1 MIERYTTPEMKQIW
15 SDRNRF
21 AIWLEV
27 ETTALEVMA
36 DQGLA
41 PRESALAVR
50 ERGGFDCA
58 RIQEIEAEVDHDV
71 IAFLTCVA
79 EYVGPEAG
87 HLHRGMTSSDLLDT
101 SLALQLRAAS
111 EAVLDALEELRTATG
126 RLAER
131 CRDLPAIGR
140 SHGVHAEPITL
151 GLKFASWYAELGRG
165 IERLR
170 RETEGICTG
179 KISGAVGTFAHLP
192 PTVEAEVCRRLGL
205 SPDPVSTQIVARD
218 RHAGYLGALAIL
230 GSSMDRFATEIRHLA
245 RTEVG
250 EVEEPFGKKQKGSSA
265 MPHKRNPITCE
276 RVSGMARLLRGNL
289 LAALENIPLWHERDI
304 SHSSVE
310 RVILPD
316 STNLVH
322 YMAIRLRRVIDGLRI
337 FPDNVR
343 RNLDLSSGLIASQA
357 FLLALVDR
365 GLTREDA
372 YRLVQGVAMR
382 AREAGRPFR
391 DEALSSSEMRDH
403 LSAAEMEELGS
414 LDRHFRHVDTIF
426 KRVGLNVGEGS

>member
-15 SDRNRF
+15 SDENRF

-36 DQGLA
+36 DLGLA
-41 PRESALAVR
+41 PRESATAVR
-50 ERGGFDCA
+50 ERGAFDCA
-58 RIQEIEAEVDHDV
+58 RIHEIEAEVDHDV

-87 HLHRGMTSSDLLDT
+87 YLHRGMTSSDLLDT
-101 SLALQLRAAS
+101 SLALQLRAAG
-111 EAVLDALEELRTATG
+111 EAVLNALESLHAAIG
-126 RLAER
+126 RLALR
-131 CRDLPAIGR
+131 TRDLPAIGR

-165 IERLR
+165 IERFR
-170 RETEGICTG
+170 REVDEISTG

-192 PTVEAEVCRRLGL
+192 PAVEAEVCARLGL
-205 SPDPVSTQIVARD
+205 RPDPVSTQIVARD
-218 RHAGYLGALAIL
+218 RHAGYLAALAIL

-289 LAALENIPLWHERDI
+289 VVALENIPLWHERDI
-304 SHSSVE
+304 SHSSAE

-322 YMAIRLRRVIDGLRI
+322 YMAQRLQRVVDGLRV
-337 FPDNVR
+337 FPENAR
-343 RNLDLSSGLIASQA
+343 RNLDLSAGLIASQA

-365 GLTREDA
+365 GLTREEA
-372 YRLVQGVAMR
+372 YRLVQAVAME
-382 AREAGRPFR
+382 AREAGRPFQEVALASTALR
-391 DEALSSSEMRDH
+391 SHLSS
-403 LSAAEMEELGS
+403 AEMEELAS

-426 KRVGLNVGEGS
+426 ARVGLKAGETP